1 MPENYMKIKPSS
13 TNKKTVIF
21 FIIAVIITGFSCKNA
36 TPDSGFVIMTQ
47 GTVLLNGKSVKT
59 GEEVRPSDT
68 IKTGDNSYAV
78 IQFGDLALVTI
89 KSNTVLKIENVAI
102 KVNKIGLRQENG
114 TSFSKLVKKG
124 SDFSIKTPTIVA
136 SVRGTSFS
144 LSFDRNDGK
153 TSISVLSGIVT
164 LSRSGEPES
173 KLIKLE
179 NDTRIKGG
187 EKADISPSIEFK
199 PAVIKEKEL
208 ADLKQMDSVDLMEK
222 RPDTSINS
230 DKNTEPSVKKET
242 KDAVISKGGEA
253 EKTFTKKLQEIKI
266 KNNGK
271 LDLIKLKDGRQI
283 HGMIIERGQKYMI
296 QTPSGIVTVQR
307 EDIVSQ
313 TITY

>member
-1 MPENYMKIKPSS
+1 MKNKSS
-13 TNKKTVIF
+13 SMNKKAVIF
-21 FIIAVIITGFSCKNA
+21 LIIAVLITGFNCKKGA
-36 TPDSGFVIMTQ
+36 PDTGFIIMTQ
-47 GTVLLNGKSVKT
+47 GTVLLNGKTVKT
-59 GEEVRPSDT
+59 GEEVRPSDI
-68 IKTGDNSYAV
+68 IKTGDNSIAV

-89 KSNTVLKIENVAI
+89 KSNTILKIENVAI
-102 KVNKIGLRQENG
+102 QVNKIGLRQENG

-124 SDFSIKTPTIVA
+124 SDFSIKTPTVVA
-136 SVRGTSFS
+136 SVRGTSFT
-144 LSFDRNDGK
+144 LSFDRNAGK

-164 LSRSGEPES
+164 LARSGEPES

-179 NDTRIKGG
+179 NDIRIRGG
-187 EKADISPSIEFK
+187 EKADITPSTEIK
-199 PAVIKEKEL
+199 PVGIKEKEL
-208 ADLKQMDSVDLMEK
+208 SELKQMDSVDFRETK
-222 RPDTSINS
+222 PDTRINS

-242 KDAVISKGGEA
+242 TDSIIPKEDEA

-296 QTPSGIVTVQR
+296 QTPSGNVTVQR